1 MDIKYKVI
9 LSRTVLMSGMHPIGK
24 VFNYDSKREF
34 QLKGPKY
41 PHCGFLIMAA
51 TTIEENGNSE
61 VTAFID
67 KYVTCSIPHKKKY
80 PALNKLVNKV
90 QKHRHTFTCR
100 KKERCYM
107 SFNAT
112 WPPSYDTGIV
122 RGTNVSENEL
132 KRSK

>member
-1 MDIKYKVI
+1 
-9 LSRTVLMSGMHPIGK
+9 MSGMHPIGK

-100 KKERCYM
+100 KKKGVTCRLMQHGLHLMTRELFVAQMLVKM
-107 SFNAT
+107 S
-112 WPPSYDTGIV
+112 
-122 RGTNVSENEL
+122 
-132 KRSK
+132 